1 MNLGGKIM
9 KKFISVL
16 CAVTLVCCGLFLSCD
31 NGNGGEPEAPNEA
44 GGTDV
49 VKQSGTFSVVISEIT
64 PASVN
69 VSKDK
74 TLISDGTFLDKDN
87 YFKVSGSDA
96 VWRTKDDLSELKAI
110 EIGKNG
116 KSSIEFTVT
125 GKAAVTI
132 GASST
137 GGSNTSDAV
146 LWNENSDPVEE
157 KNKITT
163 VTGTSSTLL
172 SYDIPA
178 GTYRFVAAP
187 ATTNSRGVRVLSLTV
202 EQTVE

>member
-1 MNLGGKIM
+1 M

-74 TLISDGTFLDKDN
+74 TPISDGTFLDKDN

-96 VWRTKDDLSELKAI
+96 VWRTKSTTDFSELKAI

-116 KSSIEFTVT
+116 TSSIEFTVT

-137 GGSNTSDAV
+137 GSSNTSDAV
-146 LWNENSDPVEE
+146 LWNENSEPVEE

-163 VTGTSSTLL
+163 VTGTKSTSL

-187 ATTNSRGVRVLSLTV
+187 ATTNDRGVRVLSLTV